1 MVQSPGLI
9 GLGRS
14 RLPTATTAG
23 SSRILE
29 AAIASSAIAKAAV
42 LEAAIGTITAVRNE
56 RVGAFDLGVAHL
68 LAVHALD
75 AGPVARLRAA
85 TALMAILIA
94 KQQC

>member
-1 MVQSPGLI
+1 MVHSPGLS
-9 GLGRS
+9 GLGRG
-14 RLPTATTAG
+14 RFPTATTAG

-29 AAIASSAIAKAAV
+29 ATMASSAVAKAAV
-42 LEAAIGTITAVRNE
+42 LEATIGTITAVRNE
-56 RVGAFDLGVAHL
+56 RVGALYLGVAHL

-75 AGPVARLRAA
+75 TGPVARLRAA